1 MRILQGMRK
10 SCINIYVM
18 KELIASLVSTQKGWI
33 IRQILKYIT
42 VGGSAL
48 SAWLVSQGAEAS
60 NVELIVTGATTF
72 ATGAIE
78 FALSKVASKIA
89 AK

>member
-1 MRILQGMRK
+1 
-10 SCINIYVM
+10 M
-18 KELIASLVSTQKGWI
+18 KEFVLSLVSTQKGWI
-33 IRQILKYIT
+33 VRQVLKYIT

-60 NVELIVTGATTF
+60 SIELIVTGATTL